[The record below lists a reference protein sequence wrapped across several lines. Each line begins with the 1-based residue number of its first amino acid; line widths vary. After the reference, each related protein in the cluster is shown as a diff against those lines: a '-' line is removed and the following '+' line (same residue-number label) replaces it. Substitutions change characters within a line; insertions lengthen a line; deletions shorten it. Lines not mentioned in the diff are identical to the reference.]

1 MLKKYG
7 FIMLLLL
14 GLCGVRSALASC
26 AFTTPTGTYIDQT
39 MASSPVTAVTLT
51 STNLQQLFQSSVRWL
66 ADRSFPPVIRPR
78 EPPSPYRG
86 MVFLRVHC
94 LKRCLMV
101 VC

>member
-51 STNLQQLFQSSVRWL
+51 STNLQQLFQSSVL
-66 ADRSFPPVIRPR
+66 VGGPVI
-78 EPPSPYRG
+78 STCNGYR
-86 MVFLRVHC
+86 M
-94 LKRCLMV
+94 LMCKCCTEQQV
-101 VC
+101 IPVGI

>member
-39 MASSPVTAVTLT
+39 MASSPVTAGTME
-51 STNLQQLFQSSVRWL
+51 SPNLQR
-66 ADRSFPPVIRPR
+66 
-78 EPPSPYRG
+78 
-86 MVFLRVHC
+86 
-94 LKRCLMV
+94 
-101 VC
+101 

>member
-51 STNLQQLFQSSVRWL
+51 STNLQQLFQSSGVGGGHGH
-66 ADRSFPPVIRPR
+66 FPTKPVPR
-78 EPPSPYRG
+78 TGTHAKGGGR
-86 MVFLRVHC
+86 R
-94 LKRCLMV
+94 
-101 VC
+101 